1 WARSEASER
10 ALWDSQQLAMIGQMT
25 ATMAHE
31 VRNPLGIIKAAAE
44 RIRRKYGDGT
54 ELFDFIPDEVDR
66 LDRLTEWYLRFARPG
81 DLRLAKARLGPI
93 VRDSISRVRGELEA
107 AAIEVV
113 VEDLAQS
120 ECLVDYDRLVQVN
133 INILLNARQAIGSN
147 GRVEAK
153 VIEKSGVVR
162 VEVKDNGP
170 GIPARIQPNV
180 FQPFFTTKTAGS
192 GLGLPVMKQV
202 VEALGGR
209 VGLNSRP
216 GEGST
221 VWYELPCA
229 KNT

>member
-1 WARSEASER
+1 
-10 ALWDSQQLAMIGQMT
+10 
-25 ATMAHE
+25 
-31 VRNPLGIIKAAAE
+31 
-44 RIRRKYGDGT
+44 
-54 ELFDFIPDEVDR
+54 
-66 LDRLTEWYLRFARPG
+66 
-81 DLRLAKARLGPI
+81 
-93 VRDSISRVRGELEA
+93 
-107 AAIEVV
+107 VV

-170 GIPARIQPNV
+170 GIPACIQPNV